1 MKVADIYARLSGEGT
16 YSGKIDMKK
25 LYVIPLLLLLMT
37 ACAEPAGNGN
47 NANSNTASANA
58 NARAEALPA
67 PPLPPNLLPP
77 AASQNGNLAASQP
90 NGAPDFSSAT
100 ATKPA
105 ADVAKPAEAGG
116 KQPKVMIAARRID
129 LGTQAPEKTISH
141 SIRVKN
147 EGKSELK
154 IEDVVPG

>member
-1 MKVADIYARLSGEGT
+1 
-16 YSGKIDMKK
+16 MKK
-25 LYVIPLLLLLMT
+25 LYIIPLLLLLVT
-37 ACAEPAGNGN
+37 ACAEPAGNKNG
-47 NANSNTASANA
+47 ANSNSSSGNA

-67 PPLPPNLLPP
+67 PPLPPNILPP
-77 AASQNGNLAASQP
+77 AASQNGNLAAAQP
-90 NGAPDFSSAT
+90 NGVPDFTSAT

-105 ADVAKPAEAGG
+105 ADLAKPAEAGG

-129 LGTQAPEKTISH
+129 LGTQAPEKTITH
-141 SIRVKN
+141 SIRLKN

>member
-1 MKVADIYARLSGEGT
+1 MLDYLAKAIAQVKT
-16 YSGKIDMKK
+16 DMKK
-25 LYVIPLLLLLMT
+25 LYIIPLLLLLVT
-37 ACAEPAGNGN
+37 ACAEPAGNKNG
-47 NANSNTASANA
+47 ANSNSSSGNA

-67 PPLPPNLLPP
+67 PPLPPNILPP
-77 AASQNGNLAASQP
+77 AASQNGNLAAAQP
-90 NGAPDFSSAT
+90 NGVPDFTSAT

-105 ADVAKPAEAGG
+105 ADLAKPAEAGG

-129 LGTQAPEKTISH
+129 LGTQAPEKTITH
-141 SIRVKN
+141 SIRLKN

>member
-1 MKVADIYARLSGEGT
+1 MLDYLAMAIAQVKT
-16 YSGKIDMKK
+16 DMKK
-25 LYVIPLLLLLMT
+25 LYIIPLLLLLMA

-47 NANSNTASANA
+47 TANRNAASGNA
-58 NARAEALPA
+58 NARAVAEPA
-67 PPLPPNLLPP
+67 PPLPPSLLPP
-77 AASQNGNLAASQP
+77 ASPQNGNLAAAQP
-90 NGAPDFSSAT
+90 NGVPDFSSAT

-105 ADVAKPAEAGG
+105 ADVAKPAEAVG

>member
-1 MKVADIYARLSGEGT
+1 MLDYLAKVLT
-16 YSGKIDMKK
+16 QVKTDMKK
-25 LYVIPLLLLLMT
+25 LYIIPLLLLLMT

-47 NANSNTASANA
+47 KANGNGASGNA
-58 NARAEALPA
+58 NARAVAEPA
-67 PPLPPNLLPP
+67 PPLPPSLLPP
-77 AASQNGNLAASQP
+77 ASPRNGNPAAAQP

-105 ADVAKPAEAGG
+105 ADVAKPAEAVG
-116 KQPKVMIAARRID
+116 KQPKVMIASRRID